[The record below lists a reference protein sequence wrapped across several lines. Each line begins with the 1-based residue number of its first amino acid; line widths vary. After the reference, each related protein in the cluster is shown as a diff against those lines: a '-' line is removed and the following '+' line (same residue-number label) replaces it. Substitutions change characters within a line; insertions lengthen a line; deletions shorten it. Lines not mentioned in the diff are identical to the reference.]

1 MLIPGENIH
10 SLTNLTCQNFR
21 NFSNLVLLS
30 GSEEQEIDFCYKKL
44 HWHSCTILMQMIF
57 ASHQIGANPSQIRR
71 MLLVLHGI
79 APFTECFPPRPDPR
93 RYPPRRLLAVTAC
106 AVVARRSSNAM
117 RCKRVERVAL
127 VGGTHGNELS
137 GVHLVRSLLRQPG
150 QFQDFGSLEIDAGNK
165 LGIWYFVNSLMI
177 KSLHIIWY

>member
-1 MLIPGENIH
+1 
-10 SLTNLTCQNFR
+10 
-21 NFSNLVLLS
+21 
-30 GSEEQEIDFCYKKL
+30 
-44 HWHSCTILMQMIF
+44 MIF
-57 ASHQIGANPSQIRR
+57 ASHQIGANPSQIRL

-79 APFTECFPPRPDPR
+79 APFTEYFPPRPQR
-93 RYPPRRLLAVTAC
+93 QYPPRPLLAVTAC

-117 RCKRVERVAL
+117 RCKRVAL

-165 LGIWYFVNSLMI
+165 LGI
-177 KSLHIIWY
+177 